1 MFQPISVQTKEDA
14 TQQQVHVILHVVHSM
29 RAMLMQS
36 ELEHESKQQPLDGEA
51 HVAATAT
58 LIKACGRLDAILDDK
73 GRWSL
78 GEHNSLHKAIIE
90 VHDMQKRVMQAQLEL
105 AEMHR
110 RPSFQLRPR
119 IATYGQKYFIAFWGN
134 ITEHGMAIIGRGTT
148 PDAALK
154 DFDAAFHR
162 TSREQIEAIS
172 DVIDGHKPEPSAET
186 PQDFRQQNPPQPPN
200 EQS

>member
-1 MFQPISVQTKEDA
+1 MFQPIVVQTKEDA
-14 TQQQVHVILHVVHSM
+14 TQQQVHVVLHVVHSM

-36 ELEHESKQQPLDGEA
+36 EREHEAEAQPLDGEA
-51 HVAATAT
+51 HVAATST

-73 GRWSL
+73 GRWTL
-78 GEHNSLHKAIIE
+78 GEHNTLHKAITE
-90 VHDMQKRVMQAQLEL
+90 VHEMQKRVLQAQLDL

-134 ITEHGMAIIGRGTT
+134 ITEPGMAIIGRGTT
-148 PDAALK
+148 PDAALL
-154 DFDAAFHR
+154 DFDDAFRR
-162 TSREQIEAIS
+162 TPQQQFQMIS
-172 DVIDGHKPEPSAET
+172 DLLDGRKEAA
-186 PQDFRQQNPPQPPN
+186 QNPPEQSN